1 MLLMCIITLSQI
13 TTNMASNTKTAYIKT
28 SAIKKF
34 AKANG
39 KRVSADFLATLDRWV
54 EAKVLLA
61 TKEHNGGK
69 KTMDSSVAGYILGPQ
84 Q

>member
-1 MLLMCIITLSQI
+1 
-13 TTNMASNTKTAYIKT
+13 MASNTKTVYIKT

-34 AKANG
+34 AKTHG
-39 KRVSADFLATLDRWV
+39 KRVSADFLAALDQWV
-54 EAKVLLA
+54 ESKVLLA

-84 Q
+84 